1 MKSLFRKIADALRR
15 RKAHRQPQQD
25 DHMEA
30 LFQRGLTYQEGQGV
44 AQDDVQAAFWWRKA
58 AEQGHITSQ
67 ANMGSLYL
75 NGRGVIKDETQAISW
90 WQKAA
95 AQGSAEAQSNLATM
109 YAKGLSVTQNDAQA
123 AILWRKA
130 AEQNHVIAQLNL
142 GSLYLDG
149 RGVPKDDDQAIFW
162 WQKAAE
168 QGNKQAKS
176 NLNTL
181 LMLRHGSITEAAEH
195 GYTTAQGILFFSER
209 CPTTGGIEA
218 LVLDGTTYF
227 FGFDYRSDLVLSPLF
242 DDIDTMASY
251 ASALMQQTDG
261 EHSTDY
267 WRTAANE
274 AIDTSE
280 LAPDLKSRTFSSH
293 ELALTLQS
301 VQHASQ
307 HNTAVPGFAIEYH
320 LLYLLEAAGGWE
332 TDMGAIEADIHR
344 LAGEATL
351 AEGETI
357 THVAQRLQ
365 MQLKELIHFAP
376 ENWNVLFAALSPK

>member
-1 MKSLFRKIADALRR
+1 
-15 RKAHRQPQQD
+15 
-25 DHMEA
+25 
-30 LFQRGLTYQEGQGV
+30 
-44 AQDDVQAAFWWRKA
+44 
-58 AEQGHITSQ
+58 
-67 ANMGSLYL
+67 
-75 NGRGVIKDETQAISW
+75 
-90 WQKAA
+90 
-95 AQGSAEAQSNLATM
+95 
-109 YAKGLSVTQNDAQA
+109 
-123 AILWRKA
+123 
-130 AEQNHVIAQLNL
+130 
-142 GSLYLDG
+142 
-149 RGVPKDDDQAIFW
+149 
-162 WQKAAE
+162 
-168 QGNKQAKS
+168 
-176 NLNTL
+176 
-181 LMLRHGSITEAAEH
+181 
-195 GYTTAQGILFFSER
+195 
-209 CPTTGGIEA
+209 
-218 LVLDGTTYF
+218 
-227 FGFDYRSDLVLSPLF
+227 
-242 DDIDTMASY
+242 MASY

-376 ENWNVLFAALSPK
+376 ENWNVLFATLSPK